1 MKLNTQQAFRQV
13 VFSKNCAKKVG
24 LPAST
29 ISQYR
34 KTLND
39 KKSRY
44 KFTIDQMEKIIK
56 AFGGVLI
63 QESTWEI

>member
-1 MKLNTQQAFRQV
+1 MKLNTQEAFEKV
-13 VFSKNCAKKVG
+13 VLSKYCAKKVG

-34 KTLND
+34 KTLKD
-39 KKSRY
+39 KNSRY
-44 KFTIDQMEKIIK
+44 KFTIDQMEKVIK